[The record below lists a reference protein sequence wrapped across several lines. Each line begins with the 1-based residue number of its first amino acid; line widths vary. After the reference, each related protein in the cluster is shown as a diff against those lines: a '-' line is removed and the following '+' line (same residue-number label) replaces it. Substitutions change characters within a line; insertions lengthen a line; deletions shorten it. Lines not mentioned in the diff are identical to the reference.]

1 MNSLN
6 ELEGYLNQN
15 TVLDINEMRQ
25 LRKNLHK
32 SLKVL
37 DEKIDSII
45 NKTQATNRCPR
56 CNSIYTKRHGKTSG
70 KTPKIRYMCLDCDS
84 TFVESRSLLH
94 YRRRYPDKIVDMI
107 VSIHTTDK
115 SVSQIQDDLDISPQ
129 TYYKWK
135 KVILEI
141 FPQLE
146 QEFAW
151 QGKKRGKL

>member
-1 MNSLN
+1 MNSFQ
-6 ELEGYLNQN
+6 ELQDFLNQY
-15 TVLDINEMRQ
+15 TLQDINEARQ
-25 LRKNLHK
+25 LRNLLQK
-32 SLKVL
+32 AFKAL
-37 DEKIDSII
+37 DNKIDSVID
-45 NKTQATNRCPR
+45 KTRTTKRCSQ
-56 CNSIYTKRHGKTSG
+56 CNSTYTKRYGKTSG
-70 KTPKIRYMCLDCDS
+70 KTPKIRYMCLDCNS

-146 QEFAW
+146 QEFARR
-151 QGKKRGKL
+151 GKKRGKL